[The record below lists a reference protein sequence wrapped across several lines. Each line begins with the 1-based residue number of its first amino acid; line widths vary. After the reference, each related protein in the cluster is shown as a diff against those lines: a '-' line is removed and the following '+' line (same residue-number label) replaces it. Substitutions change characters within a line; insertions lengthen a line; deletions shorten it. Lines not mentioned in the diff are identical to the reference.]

1 MGQRAIVSNIR
12 NNCSLTHIFA
22 HIFEDSFKGFAR
34 KIRVCELDPMQEA
47 SVVE

>member
-1 MGQRAIVSNIR
+1 LLSDPYF
-12 NNCSLTHIFA
+12 L

-47 SVVE
+47 SVVEWFRHGFQIQY